1 MFAGCMHAFSIIS
14 PFLQSFSEARGAA
27 APVFR
32 LIDEVHQDLFFL
44 ISMLSIYSR
53 DIGTNQKYK

>member
-1 MFAGCMHAFSIIS
+1 MFAECISLFSFIG
-14 PFLQSFSEARGAA
+14 PFFESFSEARGAA